1 MKNFKIIKFIIFI
14 ILILLSFIYLFYIKN
29 ELELTKPK
37 KILKKIT
44 EFENKKNITQ
54 IEIKEF
60 RKINSE
66 NILLDKTN
74 YKRNINPDISI
85 LITMYNQGHCIH
97 KCIRSI
103 QNQSFKNIEIIIIDD
118 CSLDNSTEIIESYQK
133 EDERIILVK
142 HESNEGKIKTRA
154 DGIKIAKGKY
164 ILIIDGDDA
173 LIHKNILLNTLY
185 ISNLADLDV
194 VEFKASYY
202 INGEFK
208 GNVNNYEYINISN
221 IVYQPELRTKFFY
234 TKEKDSIRGIQSRNI
249 WGKFIKNKIFQK
261 ALINIGPKY
270 TEDYILT
277 YEDTIM
283 SVAIYQVA
291 QSYYL
296 MKQVGYYYSRDE
308 FSNRLPF
315 QKNKKCK
322 PNGKRNKIGQL
333 KLLEF
338 LHEKTR
344 NNQLERQMLYHEII
358 SMNYYSKLV
367 RVINCQFEVIYNIYD
382 TLIKSQFIS
391 EKQKQRIIL
400 LKAQLKLKEKRKF
413 NL

>member
-1 MKNFKIIKFIIFI
+1 MYKINIIIF
-14 ILILLSFIYLFYIKN
+14 LSFIYLFYIKN

-185 ISNLADLDV
+185 ISNIADLDV

-202 INGEFK
+202 RNGEFK

-234 TKEKDSIRGIQSRNI
+234 TKENDSIRGIQSRNI

-391 EKQKQRIIL
+391 KKQKQRIIL

>member
-1 MKNFKIIKFIIFI
+1 MLIIMN
-14 ILILLSFIYLFYIKN
+14 ILI
-29 ELELTKPK
+29 
-37 KILKKIT
+37 
-44 EFENKKNITQ
+44 NI
-54 IEIKEF
+54 
-60 RKINSE
+60 
-66 NILLDKTN
+66 
-74 YKRNINPDISI
+74 
-85 LITMYNQGHCIH
+85 
-97 KCIRSI
+97 
-103 QNQSFKNIEIIIIDD
+103 
-118 CSLDNSTEIIESYQK
+118 
-133 EDERIILVK
+133 
-142 HESNEGKIKTRA
+142 
-154 DGIKIAKGKY
+154 
-164 ILIIDGDDA
+164 
-173 LIHKNILLNTLY
+173 
-185 ISNLADLDV
+185 
-194 VEFKASYY
+194 
-202 INGEFK
+202 
-208 GNVNNYEYINISN
+208 ISN

-270 TEDYILT
+270 TVDYILT

-291 QSYYL
+291 KSYYL

>member
-1 MKNFKIIKFIIFI
+1 
-14 ILILLSFIYLFYIKN
+14 
-29 ELELTKPK
+29 
-37 KILKKIT
+37 
-44 EFENKKNITQ
+44 
-54 IEIKEF
+54 
-60 RKINSE
+60 
-66 NILLDKTN
+66 
-74 YKRNINPDISI
+74 
-85 LITMYNQGHCIH
+85 MYNQGHCIH

-173 LIHKNILLNTLY
+173 LIHKNILLYTLY
-185 ISNLADLDV
+185 ISNIADLDV

-202 INGEFK
+202 RNGEFK

-234 TKEKDSIRGIQSRNI
+234 TKENDSIRGIQSRNI

-291 QSYYL
+291 KSYYL

-308 FSNRLPF
+308 FSYRIPF

-322 PNGKRNKIGQL
+322 PNGKRKKIGQL

-367 RVINCQFEVIYNIYD
+367 WVINCQF
-382 TLIKSQFIS
+382 
-391 EKQKQRIIL
+391 
-400 LKAQLKLKEKRKF
+400 
-413 NL
+413 